1 MDLATKVRIA
11 AGILS
16 AIFVLIIVVRRKKM
30 ATRRKHVI

>member
-16 AIFVLIIVVRRKKM
+16 AIFVIIIIARRKKM

>member
-1 MDLATKVRIA
+1 MDLATKVRIV

-16 AIFVLIIVVRRKKM
+16 AIFVFIIVVRRKKM

>member
-1 MDLATKVRIA
+1 MDLATMVRIG

-16 AIFVLIIVVRRKKM
+16 VIFVIIIVVRRKKM

>member
-16 AIFVLIIVVRRKKM
+16 AIFVIIIVVRRKSM
-30 ATRRKHVI
+30 ASKRRHVV

>member
-16 AIFVLIIVVRRKKM
+16 AIFVIIIVLRRKKM

>member
-1 MDLATKVRIA
+1 MDLATKVRIV
-11 AGILS
+11 AGMLS

>member
-1 MDLATKVRIA
+1 MDVATMVRIG

-16 AIFVLIIVVRRKKM
+16 VIFVIIIVIRRKKM

>member
-1 MDLATKVRIA
+1 MDLATKVRIV

-16 AIFVLIIVVRRKKM
+16 VIFVIIIVLRRKKM

>member
-16 AIFVLIIVVRRKKM
+16 VIFVLIIVLRRKKM

>member
-16 AIFVLIIVVRRKKM
+16 AIFVLIIVIRRKKM